1 MVAVDDAEKKGD
13 FDDAASLEVRAWVD
27 GPRRAEG
34 SAPDWLREKARKWI
48 LPTYKVDGWG
58 LSRLLGPPAIERLDE
73 VRAPTL
79 VIVGT
84 EDADA
89 IIAGCEAT
97 AAGIPDATLVRIDG
111 SAHLPNLEAAE
122 QFNNAVARFLSD

>member
-1 MVAVDDAEKKGD
+1 M
-13 FDDAASLEVRAWVD
+13 RAWVD